1 MRISRINFLSSLL
14 SPVVFEDISKRNE
27 TSKSSLILGKCTDDW
42 IKESGFLHDADLI
55 FHSIRPAIQKEFKER
70 KETKK
75 KNAMLNVSTWLLLAI
90 VSHASII
97 WRKDY
102 NYKSRASIIIP
113 PLNASPYVNSRR
125 DDSPILFSSFIV
137 LIFFTIRVFS
147 LEQPGR

>member
-75 KNAMLNVSTWLLLAI
+75 KTQCWTFQLDCCWPSFLTQVSSGEKTTTTNQEPASSSPLLTHHLTSTLDAMTALFYSLLSL
-90 VSHASII
+90 S
-97 WRKDY
+97 
-102 NYKSRASIIIP
+102 
-113 PLNASPYVNSRR
+113 
-125 DDSPILFSSFIV
+125 LFSLQSEYSV
-137 LIFFTIRVFS
+137 
-147 LEQPGR
+147 